1 VQLMRCRCSGAISTR
16 RDEVIL
22 LRFSGDVAW
31 GLLTPSGSSIVS
43 APPQPDVRA
52 GRAFSFTP
60 GTGALAVCYLSL
72 TRSGG
77 RFGLG

>member
-1 VQLMRCRCSGAISTR
+1 MAVVLKTR
-16 RDEVIL
+16 RIAYLAVIFCCV
-22 LRFSGDVAW
+22 FSGDVAK
-31 GLLTPSGSSIVS
+31 GLPTSSGSSILS
-43 APPQPDVRA
+43 APRQPDVRA
-52 GRAFSFTP
+52 GRAVNFTP